1 MDKTIRMA
9 FILMALLIVVAYFV
23 GAATETNALANG
35 FTKITYALTGRNGQ
49 GNFAAYPTGGGN
61 VQLG

>member
-1 MDKTIRMA
+1 MERTIRMA

-35 FTKITYALTGRNGQ
+35 ITKITYALTGRNAA
-49 GNFAAYPTGGGN
+49 GNFAAYPGGGGAI
-61 VQLG
+61 QLG